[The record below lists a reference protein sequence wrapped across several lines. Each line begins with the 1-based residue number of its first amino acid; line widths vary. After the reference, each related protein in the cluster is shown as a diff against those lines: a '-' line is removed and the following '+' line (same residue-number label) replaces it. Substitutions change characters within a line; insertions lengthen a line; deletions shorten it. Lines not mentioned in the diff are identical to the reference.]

1 VIEGG
6 QKAKGTEKH
15 VTKLSEHE
23 HERIKHAG
31 NVTDHAQILIQQA
44 EAPVEHVG
52 KATMHAENASEHAKN
67 ANEHV
72 EGNLTHEKIQEKLAQ
87 EDSDGLN
94 RQVLCDRVRMK
105 RKRSRQFKNVP
116 FSERKRMKTRCA
128 QLLSTL

>member
-87 EDSDGLN
+87 KDSDGLN
-94 RQVLCDRVRMK
+94 RQVLCDRVRKK

-116 FSERKRMKTRCA
+116 FNERKRMKTRCV